1 MHINV
6 ITSLKE
12 NLEETEEKLS
22 LLCTKYEETA
32 GTVTLQQEKISI
44 LNRQLREQMIENKQ
58 LLDERQQKE
67 DEFENFTHQLEE
79 RVRYY
84 KTIMD
89 ERQRECDEVKEKYE
103 SLVEQIPGIDV
114 DSEQSEIKRLMDS
127 IKERDEVIK
136 ELQEKLELV
145 STNLMDSTEVL
156 NKIGREREE
165 SMQVNFLMIFWG
177 S

>member
-1 MHINV
+1 MIK
-6 ITSLKE
+6 SLKV
-12 NLEETEEKLS
+12 NLEESEEKLS
-22 LLCTKYEETA
+22 LICTQYEETA
-32 GTVTLQQEKISI
+32 GTVTLLEEKISQ
-44 LNRQLREQMIENKQ
+44 LNRQLHEQMVENKQ
-58 LLDERQQKE
+58 LLDERQKKE
-67 DEFENFTHQLEE
+67 NEFENFTHQLEE

-89 ERQRECDEVKEKYE
+89 ERQRECDEMKEKYE

-136 ELQEKLELV
+136 ELQRKLELV
-145 STNLMDSTEVL
+145 STELMDSTEIL

-165 SMQVNFLMIFWG
+165 TMKVVFI
-177 S
+177 